1 MHTRPTSTPATSP
14 TIPAIHGSTPTGAPG
29 PSGVPAGLSRRSLLG
44 AAAAGLVAAHAHLGG
59 APVAQAQPAGV
70 PPSARLPVAFVGHG
84 SPMNALDPER
94 GGQWQRWASAWGSPR
109 AILVVSAH
117 WEAAPVTVGAVTP
130 QPLVYD
136 FRGFPREL
144 YALRYAPPGAPQ
156 LAAGVRT
163 LLGPVAGGVR
173 EAPGRGLDHG
183 AWVPLLWLAREA
195 RTPVLQVSLPTQ
207 SGPELVR
214 MGRALAPLRDEGVLV
229 LASGNVTHNL
239 GRRDMRPGAPVP
251 AWAQEHDAWMAEALA
266 RRDVDALIDF
276 RRRAPAVAMNHP
288 TLEHLTPLLVAVGV
302 ASASW
307 ASTTFPLTGF
317 DAGSISRRC
326 VELA

>member
-59 APVAQAQPAGV
+59 APVAQAQPAGM

-156 LAAGVRT
+156 LAARVRT

>member
-156 LAAGVRT
+156 LAARVRT